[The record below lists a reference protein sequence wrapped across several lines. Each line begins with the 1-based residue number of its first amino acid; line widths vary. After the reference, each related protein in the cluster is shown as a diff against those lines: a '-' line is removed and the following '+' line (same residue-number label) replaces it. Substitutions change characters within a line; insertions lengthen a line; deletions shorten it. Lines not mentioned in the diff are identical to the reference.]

1 MRRVIVRNPLNH
13 IYRRILLLLSV
24 IFCLTAVNAQGND
37 ASLKLKGIV
46 RDRATNSHL
55 IGANVAILNASDS
68 VLAMA
73 RAENYSWNNAKRALE
88 ESAEFSLS
96 IPKVKDVF
104 TIRFAFE
111 GYDTVA
117 VPLDLTNLGR
127 REYDRDLG
135 TYYMNRT
142 RVNTLDEVTVT
153 ASKVKFYNKGD
164 TIVYNA
170 DAFQLAEGSMLDEL
184 IKQLPGVEIRDGGQI
199 YVNGKYV
206 ESLLLNGKD
215 FFRGDNQVMLD
226 NLAAYVVDKVEV
238 YDKQSEESKFLGR
251 ESKEGEQYVM
261 DVKVKKE
268 YIGGWT
274 INAEGGGGTEERY
287 LARLFAMHFTAS
299 SQVTLFGNMNNLNDS
314 RRPTQDD
321 SWNPDSQPN
330 GTMRYKEGGMDY
342 STENEDGTRKA
353 QGSVAVTSTRNL
365 YDTQTTS
372 INFLPSFDT
381 YSNGTNHSISKN
393 LSIKTNHE
401 LTYQTKMTRWVL
413 TPDFSYSHNSSESEG
428 SSATFDSEHT
438 SEQTKTLIGRLLT
451 GMLSETDRKGLVN
464 ASFSNGGSAGE
475 NMSAAMR
482 LSSTIR
488 IPRVSDYI
496 SLYAAIRHNNSH
508 SRSNSLN
515 MIGYGDMSMM
525 PTARNQN
532 TNNRPQHN
540 TTYSAGASYNL
551 VLSDKLRLGL
561 GYDANYNRDSKNSSF
576 YLGELL
582 SENIHDYT
590 LDNLRTLTRT
600 LDPANSYT
608 SVQTSMEQSV
618 RANMEIRP
626 SKKLFFNVEA
636 PLTFV
641 DRKLDY
647 VQDAVTY
654 SARYNS
660 PTFLK
665 PIAAGLSYRT
675 RNDSTSRSF
684 DVSLNY
690 SMSSSIPSL
699 SDMIT
704 IPNTRDPL
712 STYLGNPDLKCST
725 SHNLY
730 LYLGTS
736 WKRLYLSGGASYYI
750 VNDDFAHGYT
760 YETSTG
766 RRIFKTYNVDGTK
779 SAYGYVVLQGYWD
792 KFDFYTYINYSY
804 NKRFDMIGENTLE
817 PVKTSML
824 SRRLNMRTD
833 LSWRVCPK
841 VEIRF
846 SAAPNFTFTKSERQS
861 YNNLNTSENEYSL
874 SGKFTLPFNWG
885 ITTRMALFNRSG
897 YDDPDMNRNDWIWN
911 ARLWKTL
918 CKGKLVLGVTA
929 YDLLHQMRSSYI
941 SVSPTGKWEQ
951 TTNTIPRY
959 VLFHLRY
966 RIDIQPKKQIATRTH
981 YY

>member
-1 MRRVIVRNPLNH
+1 MKYH
-13 IYRRILLLLSV
+13 IFAKSLLLSLLSL
-24 IFCLTAVNAQGND
+24 ICLTAVNAQD
-37 ASLKLKGIV
+37 TAPSLKLKGVV

-68 VLAMA
+68 VLASSSA
-73 RAENYSWNNAKRALE
+73 QNYTWNNTKRALE
-88 ESAEFSLS
+88 ESAEFNIT
-96 IPKVKDVF
+96 IPKEKDVF
-104 TIRFAFE
+104 TIRFAYE

-127 REYDRDLG
+127 REFDRDLG

-215 FFRGDNQVMLD
+215 FFKGDNQVMLD
-226 NLAAYVVDKVEV
+226 NLAAYTVDKVEV

-261 DVKVKKE
+261 DVKIKKE

-274 INAEGGGGTEERY
+274 INAEGGAGTEERY
-287 LARLFAMHFTAS
+287 LARLFAMHFTGS
-299 SQVTLFGNMNNLNDS
+299 SQITLFGNMNNLNDS

-321 SWNPDSQPN
+321 SWDPESQPR

-342 STENEDGTRKA
+342 TTENNEGTRKA
-353 QGSVAVTSTRNL
+353 QGSLSVTSTRRI
-365 YDTQTTS
+365 YDSRSTS

-381 YSNGTNHSISKN
+381 YGNGSDHSVSKDLN
-393 LSIKTNHE
+393 IKTNHE
-401 LTYQTKMTRWVL
+401 LSYQTKMTRWVL
-413 TPDFSYSHNSSESEG
+413 SPEFSYSHNSSESEG
-428 SSATFDSEHT
+428 ISATFDSEHT
-438 SEQTKTLIGRLLT
+438 PEQTKTLIERLLSGT
-451 GMLSETDRKGLVN
+451 MSDTDRKGLVN
-464 ASFSNGGSAGE
+464 ASFSNGASAGE
-475 NMSAAMR
+475 NLSAGLR
-482 LSSTIR
+482 LASTIK
-488 IPRVSDYI
+488 IPKVSDYI
-496 SLYAAIRHNNSH
+496 SLYAGIRHDNSR

-515 MIGYGDMSMM
+515 LIGYGDLSLM
-525 PTARNQN
+525 PSARNQH

-551 VLSDKLRLGL
+551 VLSDKLRLAL
-561 GYDANYNRDSKNSSF
+561 GYDANYNRDSRNSSF

-582 SENIHDYT
+582 SDNIHDYT
-590 LDNLRTLTRT
+590 LDNIRTLTRNF
-600 LDPANSYT
+600 DPGNSYT

-618 RANMEIRP
+618 RAHAELRP
-626 SKKLFFNVEA
+626 SKKFSFNVDV

-647 VQDAVTY
+647 EQDAQTY

-660 PTFLK
+660 STFLR
-665 PIAAGLSYRT
+665 PISSSISYRT
-675 RNDSTSRSF
+675 RNDSTGRSI

-690 SMSSSIPSL
+690 SMSSRIPSL
-699 SDMIT
+699 RDMIT
-704 IPNTRDPL
+704 VPDTRNPL

-725 SHNLY
+725 IQNLY
-730 LYLGTS
+730 LYLGS
-736 WKRLYLSGGASYYI
+736 SFKRLYLSGGASYNL
-750 VNDDFAHGYT
+750 VNDDFARGYT
-760 YETSTG
+760 YETATG

-779 SAYGYVVLQGYWD
+779 SANAYVVLQGYWA
-792 KFDFYTYINYSY
+792 KFDFFTYFNYSY
-804 NKRFDMIGENTLE
+804 SKRFDMIGENTLE
-817 PVKTSML
+817 PVKTSMRSSGYY
-824 SRRLNMRTD
+824 SRVE
-833 LSWRVCPK
+833 LSWRICPK
-841 VEIRF
+841 AEIKL
-846 SAAPNFTFTKSERQS
+846 SAAPNFTIAKSERES

-885 ITTRMALFNRSG
+885 VSTRMTLFNRSG
-897 YDDPDMNRNDWIWN
+897 YDDPDMNRSDWIWN

-918 CKGKLVLGVTA
+918 CKGKLMLGVTA
-929 YDLLHQMRSSYI
+929 YDLLHQMRSTYL
-941 SVSPTGKWEQ
+941 SVSPTGKWEE

-959 VLFHLRY
+959 ILFHLQY
-966 RIDIQPKKQIATRTH
+966 RINIQPKKQIATRTH